1 MKVNLYRKLT
11 EITLSIGTTAPQ
23 SWSSM
28 NIDGKEVKVPASS
41 GADSGVSSSFY
52 HDEFLVYDEA
62 QVRLRYVVTV
72 ELYS

>member
-28 NIDGKEVKVPASS
+28 IIDGKEVKVPTSS

-72 ELYS
+72 AL